1 MTVTSPTGAARAAA
15 PGDDL
20 LPGLLGVLAEVT
32 GPAAGWRDRALCAQ
46 TDPEAFFPDKGEST
60 APAKQVCAACEVR
73 ADCLQEA
80 LDRGERFGVWGGCS
94 ERERRALAREAE
106 AMRRA
111 GRLPRCPAHGRELSG
126 GPVVWHCPA
135 GRLGHRVMAADLQEA
150 AEAARRAAA

>member
-1 MTVTSPTGAARAAA
+1 MPTTNTRGARRAAA

-20 LPGLLGVLAEVT
+20 LMDLPGVLAEVT
-32 GPAAGWRDRALCAQ
+32 GPAAGWRDRALCAEV
-46 TDPEAFFPDKGEST
+46 DPEAFFPEKGES
-60 APAKQVCAACEVR
+60 AAAAKRVCAACEVR

-111 GRLPRCPAHGRELSG
+111 GRRPACPRHGRELSG
-126 GPVVWHCPA
+126 GPVVFHCPE
-135 GRLGHRVMAADLQEA
+135 GRLGHRVMAADLEEA
-150 AEAARRAAA
+150 AEAARGAAA